1 MMTLQ
6 EMQNVNPATVDR
18 STLADIA
25 DVKVDPSLPR
35 EEQLQEYL
43 RQIKNP
49 YVFLCGGVV
58 VKVSFAKTSATIE
71 DRMEEYIRQ
80 RQKDNSR

>member
-1 MMTLQ
+1 MTLQ
-6 EMQNVNPATVDR
+6 EMQNVNPGTIDR
-18 STLADIA
+18 STLTDIA
-25 DVKVDPSLPR
+25 DVKIDSSLPR
-35 EEQLQEYL
+35 EEQIKEYL

-58 VKVSFAKTSATIE
+58 IKVSFAETSATIE

>member
-1 MMTLQ
+1 MTLQ
-6 EMQNVNPATVDR
+6 EMKNVNPVTVDR

>member
-6 EMQNVNPATVDR
+6 EMKHVNPATVDR
-18 STLADIA
+18 STLTDIA
-25 DVKVDPSLPR
+25 DVKIAPSLPR
-35 EEQLQEYL
+35 GEQLQEYL

-58 VKVSFAKTSATIE
+58 VKVSFAETSATIE

>member
-1 MMTLQ
+1 MTLQ
-6 EMQNVNPATVDR
+6 EMQNVNPVTVDR

-25 DVKVDPSLPR
+25 DVKIVPSLPR
-35 EEQLQEYL
+35 DEQIVEYL

-71 DRMEEYIRQ
+71 DKLEEYIRQ
-80 RQKDNSR
+80 RQKDHSR

>member
-6 EMQNVNPATVDR
+6 EMQNVNPVTVDR

-25 DVKVDPSLPR
+25 DVKIAPSLPR
-35 EEQLQEYL
+35 DEQIVEYL

-49 YVFLCGGVV
+49 YVFLCSGVV

-71 DRMEEYIRQ
+71 DKLEEYIRQ
-80 RQKDNSR
+80 RQKDHSR

>member
-6 EMQNVNPATVDR
+6 EMQNLNPAMVDR

-25 DVKVDPSLPR
+25 DVKIDPSLPR
-35 EEQLQEYL
+35 EEQLQEFL
-43 RQIKNP
+43 QQIKNP

-58 VKVSFAKTSATIE
+58 VKVSFAETSATIE
-71 DRMEEYIRQ
+71 DKLEEYIRQ
-80 RQKDNSR
+80 RQKDNFR

>member
-1 MMTLQ
+1 MTLQ
-6 EMQNVNPATVDR
+6 EMKNVNPATVDR
-18 STLADIA
+18 SMLADSS
-25 DVKVDPSLPR
+25 DVKIDPSLPR

-49 YVFLCGGVV
+49 YVFLCSGVV
-58 VKVSFAKTSATIE
+58 VKVSFAESSATIE
-71 DRMEEYIRQ
+71 DKLEEYIRQ

>member
-25 DVKVDPSLPR
+25 DVKIEPSLPR
-35 EEQLQEYL
+35 EEQIREYL

-49 YVFLCGGVV
+49 YVFLCRGVV
-58 VKVSFAKTSATIE
+58 VKVSFAETTVTIE
-71 DRMEEYIRQ
+71 DKLEEYIRQ

>member
-6 EMQNVNPATVDR
+6 EMQNVNPVTVDR

-25 DVKVDPSLPR
+25 DVKIAPSLPR
-35 EEQLQEYL
+35 DEQIVEYL

-49 YVFLCGGVV
+49 YVFLCSGLV

-71 DRMEEYIRQ
+71 DKLEEYIRQ
-80 RQKDNSR
+80 RQKDHSR

>member
-1 MMTLQ
+1 MTLQ

-18 STLADIA
+18 STLADIT
-25 DVKVDPSLPR
+25 DVKIDPSLSR

-49 YVFLCGGVV
+49 YVFLCGSVV
-58 VKVSFAKTSATIE
+58 VKVSFAETSATIE
-71 DRMEEYIRQ
+71 DKLEDYIRQ

>member
-1 MMTLQ
+1 MTLQ
-6 EMQNVNPATVDR
+6 EMWNVNPATVDR
-18 STLADIA
+18 STLADIT
-25 DVKVDPSLPR
+25 DVKIDPSLPQ

-49 YVFLCGGVV
+49 YVFLCSSVV
-58 VKVSFAKTSATIE
+58 VKVSFAEISATIE
-71 DRMEEYIRQ
+71 DKLEEYIRQ

>member
-1 MMTLQ
+1 MTLQ

-25 DVKVDPSLPR
+25 DVKIDSYLPR
-35 EEQLQEYL
+35 DEQIVEYL

-49 YVFLCGGVV
+49 YVFLCSGVV

-71 DRMEEYIRQ
+71 DKLEEYIRQ
-80 RQKDNSR
+80 RQKDYSR